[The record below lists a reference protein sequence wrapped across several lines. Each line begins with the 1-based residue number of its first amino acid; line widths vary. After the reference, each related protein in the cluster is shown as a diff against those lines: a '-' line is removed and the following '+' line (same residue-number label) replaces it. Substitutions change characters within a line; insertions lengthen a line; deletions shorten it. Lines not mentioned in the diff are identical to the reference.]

1 MALPAG
7 NIIVPL
13 FGTEPEQAVASTGRN
28 SGPVWGEGGGV
39 GGCASLPP
47 ASLRLR
53 YAMTSPGAG
62 ARRVT
67 CATGRGRAAAV
78 PLAGLTTW
86 SRGQAHPTALGL
98 RRASSRPGLVCRG
111 AAVAFFRCRRTRP
124 AAQTARTAASPAAR
138 GGWAGVTGRRPSQA
152 RARCATQGRCAK
164 LPRARARIVANS
176 CRERRR
182 FVTPLGQAQPSL
194 PCDCTALP
202 VLLLLLRR
210 LPNRLDR
217 RAPGVR

>member
-1 MALPAG
+1 MGAA
-7 NIIVPL
+7 
-13 FGTEPEQAVASTGRN
+13 
-28 SGPVWGEGGGV
+28 
-39 GGCASLPP
+39 
-47 ASLRLR
+47 LRLR
-53 YAMTSPGAG
+53 SAMTSPGAG

-86 SRGQAHPTALGL
+86 SQGQAHPTALSVCIERAAGPGSSAAAPQSPFSAAGGPA
-98 RRASSRPGLVCRG
+98 RRRRLPARPQVQRPG
-111 AAVAFFRCRRTRP
+111 AAGP
-124 AAQTARTAASPAAR
+124 ESPA
-138 GGWAGVTGRRPSQA
+138 GGPPRRP

-164 LPRARARIVANS
+164 LPRARARIAANS
-176 CRERRR
+176 CRERQR

-202 VLLLLLRR
+202 LLLLLLRR

-217 RAPGVR
+217 HAPSVR